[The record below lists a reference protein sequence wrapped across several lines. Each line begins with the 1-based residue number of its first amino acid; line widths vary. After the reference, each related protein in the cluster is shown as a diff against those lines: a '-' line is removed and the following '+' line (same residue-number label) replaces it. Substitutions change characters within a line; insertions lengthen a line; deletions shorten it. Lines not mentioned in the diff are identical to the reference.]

1 MSLTDDPS
9 EAAIGPEN
17 VKVGV
22 WQWRLVAYQRI
33 AGGFMMFKGLVQW
46 ATLLGI
52 FDGAGT
58 RFLGFPLEAQI
69 AIVFFAVVDIIV
81 GVGLWLGSTWGA
93 ALWLIAAALQISAG
107 VAFVELSGFLVL
119 LTIVEILM
127 IAAYAVTRFQAHFEE
142 VR

>member
-1 MSLTDDPS
+1 MSMTDPA

-22 WQWRLVAYQRI
+22 WQQRLVAYQRI

-46 ATLLGI
+46 AALLGI
-52 FDGAGT
+52 FDGPGS
-58 RFLGFPLEAQI
+58 RFLGFALEAQV
-69 AIVFFAVVDIIV
+69 AIVFFAVVDIIT
-81 GVGLWLGSTWGA
+81 GVGLWLGSIWGA
-93 ALWLIAAALQISAG
+93 VLWLIVAALQIGAG

-119 LTIVEILM
+119 LTILEILM
-127 IAAYAVTRFQAHFEE
+127 IAVYVVTRFQAHFEE